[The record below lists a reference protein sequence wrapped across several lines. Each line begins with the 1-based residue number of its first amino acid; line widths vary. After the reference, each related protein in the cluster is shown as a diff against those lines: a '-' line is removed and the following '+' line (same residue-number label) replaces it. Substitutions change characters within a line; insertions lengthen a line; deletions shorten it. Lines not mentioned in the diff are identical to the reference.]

1 MKSGIGS
8 VLLMVALLLAACD
21 NLPVERELSQAAG
34 LMYDR
39 PDSALLVLKRI
50 DRRTLTARRLRARH
64 ALLYSQALDKNYI
77 DTDNDS
83 LIRPAREYFRSHGLV
98 HDRFLADYYY
108 GRVLYNRGE
117 YAQALLLYL
126 DIEETGRK
134 LDDPYTL
141 GMLYHDIS
149 ALYRSQYDYQ
159 SMLKYAELAYDCY
172 RDAGLESHGNYALFY
187 LGEAYFNLER
197 YDCAGIYYRKALSVA
212 EQQCDTSMQYA
223 CLSNLAAVY
232 NDLQT
237 PDLAE
242 KVLDRIRRDLHCSWN
257 FYNYIEMAS
266 VCHSTNRLDSARF
279 YLEQAR
285 FLVKDDF
292 YRSSLLRK
300 VSAIVYYKDGNFQL
314 AAKDFQYCLNAQDS
328 MVRVALQKSYVS
340 LHRDYLEQQRQI
352 SQQLLMLMK
361 QRMIIFCIFWPAVAL
376 SIVPL
381 FLFYRRKKQR
391 EIDRCCLV
399 IENVDQINSAL
410 QQQKAYVEARL
421 DGSKR
426 LLESRFEL
434 FSRLAEVDYQHSDTP
449 KAIFNEVK
457 RWLNRYSAGD
467 EMKREIEELVN
478 YCYDDILVRVRREL
492 PELKEAEIELLALY
506 YAGFSSSVISL
517 LVRITVGNV
526 YTKKCRLKSKIEASE
541 APSKAE
547 FLARLT

>member
-83 LIRPAREYFRSHGLV
+83 LIRPAREYFRSHGSV

-232 NDLQT
+232 NSEYN
-237 PDLAE
+237 AKE
-242 KVLDRIRRDLHCSWN
+242 ANAVLWKIR
-257 FYNYIEMAS
+257 
-266 VCHSTNRLDSARF
+266 NRLHRDWNEANCLDLIITQRVAHHTDSLLY
-279 YLEQAR
+279 YLNIFDTIRCQHSIQP
-285 FLVKDDF
+285 LVKSELAKIH
-292 YRSSLLRK
+292 YQLG
-300 VSAIVYYKDGNFQL
+300 AYKQ
-314 AAKDFQYCLNAQDS
+314 AADEFQYCVGYQDS
-328 MVRVALQKSYVS
+328 MSRFVLCKSFAN

-361 QRMIIFCIFWPAVAL
+361 QRMIIFCIFWSAVAL